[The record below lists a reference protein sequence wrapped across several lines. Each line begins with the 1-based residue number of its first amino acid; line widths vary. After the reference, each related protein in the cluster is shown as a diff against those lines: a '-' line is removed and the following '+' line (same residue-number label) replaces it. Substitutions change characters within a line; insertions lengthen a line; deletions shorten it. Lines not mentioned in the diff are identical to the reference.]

1 MKLNKLLLFFL
12 PTIIFANPD
21 ATNTIWVF
29 SDGSMVASV
38 LSFLYFLLNVDGKSS
53 VEAIVKIAAV
63 LGFAYLIIKN
73 YIRDSGQFKEN
84 VISIKL
90 IMYIV
95 FVALIYAFFLRV
107 DNTEKYKVYVLNAD
121 ELNTPSYARCSYPAA
136 NSDCYAPLGIKLTM
150 SFLTNLHKSSI
161 EMMDNAFRQSDALY
175 FSFKK
180 AGLGF
185 PLIAHEQMSNFKV
198 TDVYKYQ
205 TFNDFYQKCLLFDFA
220 DGKKKLD
227 DVMKTG
233 NLISGNNKILSTNSR
248 LTRVYSETNPNGIL
262 KQCFEVTIDDLIGS
276 NVTCNTY
283 AKMLLPT
290 GSANAK
296 RTFTGSGILQS
307 GSFDVCD
314 AISNYAKLAYN
325 ARVNSDEIIKQRV
338 IINMLKNASRN
349 LAFTEGATIA
359 DREIKFKFSATAQIA
374 KEWIPAIYDIMQ
386 SFTLILIWVLAIMSI
401 VIFSFLPIGYFLG
414 FQLTLVVW
422 GMMLNSLNYM
432 VLSNLASTFSSIGID
447 YLGLGAASS
456 SMDNSN
462 LTFYTADIMDSKNAN
477 SLAFLSY
484 MSLGSFIIA
493 MAIVRYGA
501 MAFGGFMSAIA
512 QLAPGMHT
520 VSSAAKG
527 GTSFGTTTN
536 TEQAVAS
543 RNPISGD
550 YEKFNPDNS
559 TYRSNMSNFS
569 QNTQTDLL
577 GNKTTTTSINGST
590 NEEVSTTTGATA
602 GIKDG
607 LVNNVSLTSG
617 VSASMSNAL
626 SQSASEQVKEATS
639 KAQTSSSALSNAVS
653 DMQSNFGNYARAVSG
668 GDNATANAMI
678 NNVQEEALSKTKQDM
693 ASHLE
698 KAGVSSSLKGEIY
711 SRLQAG
717 YSLLGNE
724 AVAGFSM
731 KLGMSIEGTNH
742 LLSQISSTY
751 AKNLSDKMSDSV
763 ALSHGNTS
771 TDTSTYANGVN
782 TAVNNTRS
790 SIDSYNESLSH
801 LQATE
806 ATRSFIQ
813 SQSSQ
818 VNQDIATGLLQNAY
832 NGGGI
837 KGLKQE
843 LRNLENPSYFQKAA
857 NDYVG
862 KEIQNNI
869 NTSDSMQ
876 QPRNTLS
883 QPANKL
889 SEHNLDEQKMQNNA
903 NVNSASDKNRQ
914 GQNNAYG
921 DINKIDSQH
930 KLYKQGAKNPL
941 DTSVNEFTKQ
951 NKEIGRIS
959 PDEANKR
966 GGRHR

>member
-1 MKLNKLLLFFL
+1 MNIRKIVLLVFL
-12 PTIIFANPD
+12 PTVIFANPNS
-21 ATNTIWVF
+21 TNTIWVF

-53 VEAIVKIAAV
+53 VEAIVKISAL
-63 LGFAYLIIKN
+63 LGFAYLIVKS
-73 YIRDSGQFKEN
+73 YVRDSGQLKEN
-84 VISIKL
+84 VLGMKL
-90 IMYIV
+90 LMYII

-107 DNTEKYKVYVLNAD
+107 ENTDKYRVYVINAD
-121 ELNTPSYARCSYPAA
+121 ELNNPSYARCSYPAA

-150 SFLTNLHKSSI
+150 SFLTNIHKSSI

-205 TFNDFYQKCLLFDFA
+205 TFNDFYKKCLLFDFA

-227 DVMKTG
+227 DIMKTG
-233 NLISGNNKILSTNSR
+233 NLASGNNKILSTNSR
-248 LTRVYSETNPNGIL
+248 LTRVYSSTSPNGIL
-262 KQCFEVTIDDLIGS
+262 KQCFEVTLDDLIGS
-276 NVTCNTY
+276 NVTCDTY

-290 GSANAK
+290 GSAK
-296 RTFTGSGILQS
+296 IKKTFTGSGTLQS

-325 ARVNSDEIIKQRV
+325 ARVSSDEIIKQRV

-386 SFTLILIWVLAIMSI
+386 SFTLILIWILAIMSI

-447 YLGLGAASS
+447 YLGLGAASN
-456 SMDNSN
+456 SMDGSN

-484 MSLGSFIIA
+484 MSLGSFLIA

-501 MAFGGFMSAIA
+501 MAFGGFMSAFA

-527 GTSFGTTTN
+527 GTGFGTTSN

-543 RNPISGD
+543 RSPISGD

-559 TYRSNMSNFS
+559 TYRANMSNFS

-590 NEEVSTTTGATA
+590 NEEVSTTTGAVA
-602 GIKDG
+602 GVKDG
-607 LVNNVSLTSG
+607 LVNSVKLTSG
-617 VSASMSNAL
+617 ASASMSNAL
-626 SQSASEQVKEATS
+626 
-639 KAQTSSSALSNAVS
+639 
-653 DMQSNFGNYARAVSG
+653 
-668 GDNATANAMI
+668 
-678 NNVQEEALSKTKQDM
+678 TKC
-693 ASHLE
+693 
-698 KAGVSSSLKGEIY
+698 
-711 SRLQAG
+711 
-717 YSLLGNE
+717 
-724 AVAGFSM
+724 
-731 KLGMSIEGTNH
+731 
-742 LLSQISSTY
+742 
-751 AKNLSDKMSDSV
+751 
-763 ALSHGNTS
+763 
-771 TDTSTYANGVN
+771 
-782 TAVNNTRS
+782 
-790 SIDSYNESLSH
+790 
-801 LQATE
+801 
-806 ATRSFIQ
+806 
-813 SQSSQ
+813 
-818 VNQDIATGLLQNAY
+818 
-832 NGGGI
+832 
-837 KGLKQE
+837 
-843 LRNLENPSYFQKAA
+843 
-857 NDYVG
+857 
-862 KEIQNNI
+862 
-869 NTSDSMQ
+869 
-876 QPRNTLS
+876 
-883 QPANKL
+883 
-889 SEHNLDEQKMQNNA
+889 
-903 NVNSASDKNRQ
+903 
-914 GQNNAYG
+914 
-921 DINKIDSQH
+921 
-930 KLYKQGAKNPL
+930 
-941 DTSVNEFTKQ
+941 
-951 NKEIGRIS
+951 
-959 PDEANKR
+959 
-966 GGRHR
+966 